1 MDIKN
6 PYRTAE
12 QIGTENPTAHFNFL
26 KSVVFDEG
34 VQAALS
40 ALKPKKFADEL
51 PEEEQLVIVLSET
64 HLVSE
69 SFHFKKELV
78 SGNMCSFGY
87 GTHSHWM
94 PFPELE

>member
-6 PYRTAE
+6 PYEYPREFETSVFPQNIMKNRAE
-12 QIGTENPTAHFNFL
+12 A
-26 KSVVFDEG
+26 FDEG

-51 PEEEQLVIVLSET
+51 PEEGQLIILLSES
-64 HLVSE
+64 HLISE